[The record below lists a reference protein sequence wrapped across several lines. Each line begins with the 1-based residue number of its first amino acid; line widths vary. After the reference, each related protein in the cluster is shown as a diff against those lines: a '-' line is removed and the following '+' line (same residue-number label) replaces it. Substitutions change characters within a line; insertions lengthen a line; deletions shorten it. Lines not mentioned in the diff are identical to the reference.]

1 MKRVLK
7 LLEGVVDVSVCFV
20 KKTWRPTICF
30 MMGLILM
37 TNGVIIPL
45 MNRQVPDLI
54 GLAALVATLTPFAWL
69 RTVEKQSGVAD

>member
-7 LLEGVVDVSVCFV
+7 LLEGVVHISVCFV

-30 MMGLILM
+30 MMGLILL
-37 TNGVIIPL
+37 TNGVVIPL
-45 MNRQVPDLI
+45 VKMEVPDLV

-69 RTVEKQSGVAD
+69 RTVEKRAGVAD